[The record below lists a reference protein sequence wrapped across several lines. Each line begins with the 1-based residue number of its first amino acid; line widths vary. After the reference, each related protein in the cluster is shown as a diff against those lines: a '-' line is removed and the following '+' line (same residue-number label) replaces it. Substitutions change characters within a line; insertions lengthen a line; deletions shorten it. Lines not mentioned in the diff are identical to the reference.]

1 MADPEFGEEL
11 EEVLIAESE
20 AGERLDKILAGRFKD
35 VKSRTYF
42 QYLFQ
47 EGKVSVNGLPV
58 KKQYRPRTGDLVEVQ
73 FILTP
78 ELNLAA
84 ENIPLRILYE
94 DESLIAIDKP
104 PGMVVHPAPGNW
116 SGTVVNA
123 LLFHCTRLK
132 EEFQQEHIRPGIV
145 HRLDKETSGVLLAA
159 KSHSMHGKL
168 VDLFSSRQV
177 YKEYLAV
184 CLGNPGRGIIDKP
197 IGRDPY
203 HRKQMKV
210 LDEGGKRAVTEFE
223 TLATDGQVSLVKIIL
238 KTGRTHQIRV
248 HMQSK
253 NAPVLGDSLYGS
265 IAVNKKWKAERQLLH
280 AYRLS
285 FLHPMTKKPI
295 TFQAPLPPDLSF
307 FAEKLKLSDD
317 PRLRAC

>member
-1 MADPEFGEEL
+1 MIDPDLGEEL
-11 EEVLIAESE
+11 EQIQIAENE
-20 AGERLDKILAGRFKD
+20 VEERLDKILAERFKD

-47 EGKVSVNGLPV
+47 EGKVLVNGSAV
-58 KKQYRPRTGDLVEVQ
+58 KKQYRPKAGDLVEVQ

-78 ELNLAA
+78 ELNLSA

-116 SGTVVNA
+116 SGTIVNA
-123 LLFHCTRLK
+123 LLFHCTKLK
-132 EEFQQEHIRPGIV
+132 EEFQQEHIRPGII

-159 KSHSMHGKL
+159 KNHSVHSKL
-168 VDLFSSRQV
+168 VEQFSSRQV

-184 CLGNPGRGIIDKP
+184 CLGNPGRGVIDMP

-210 LDEGGKRAVTEFE
+210 LEEGGKNAITEFE
-223 TLATDGQVSLVKIIL
+223 TLGTDGQVSFVKIIL

-248 HMQSK
+248 HMQAK
-253 NAPVLGDSLYGS
+253 NTPVLGDSLYGS
-265 IAVNKKWKAERQLLH
+265 LSANKKWKAERQLLH

-285 FLHPMTKKPI
+285 ILHPLTKKPM
-295 TFQAPLPPDLSF
+295 TFQAPLPTDLSF
-307 FAEKLKLSDD
+307 FAEKLKLNAD
-317 PRLRAC
+317 LKAKY